1 MEACLAAKMTMM
13 MVMMMTMMMDWRM
26 QKSAWGMK
34 ATLGPRGGP
43 RPPRVLPSQRAVMQV
58 RGLSGWG
65 GGDVGCRRLQ
75 VPAAGMFAHALVR
88 ARSLTAYLVFHF
100 RAAPSPTPLFSLL
113 SSEGSL

>member
-13 MVMMMTMMMDWRM
+13 MVMMMTMMMTMDWRM

-43 RPPRVLPSQRAVMQV
+43 HPPRVLASQRAVMQV
-58 RGLSGWG
+58 RGRGLSGWG

-75 VPAAGMFAHALVR
+75 VPAAGVFAHALV
-88 ARSLTAYLVFHF
+88 L
-100 RAAPSPTPLFSLL
+100 AACQVL
-113 SSEGSL
+113 